1 MNPSLRAST
10 GLTVYSHQ
18 VPSLDIL
25 AHARLHTNLNIY
37 GSLHAKV
44 VIVMMIIMMMMTIMT
59 MMMMRRRLRMMMIVM
74 KDTGN
79 VSLRLLL
86 DNERKQSKID
96 MLPIGMFNIVKGIHF
111 ILLGYVIN

>member
-44 VIVMMIIMMMMTIMT
+44 VIVKMIMMI
-59 MMMMRRRLRMMMIVM
+59 MMRRRLRMMMIVM

>member
-1 MNPSLRAST
+1 
-10 GLTVYSHQ
+10 
-18 VPSLDIL
+18 
-25 AHARLHTNLNIY
+25 
-37 GSLHAKV
+37 
-44 VIVMMIIMMMMTIMT
+44 
-59 MMMMRRRLRMMMIVM
+59 MMMIVM

-96 MLPIGMFNIVKGIHF
+96 MLPIGMFNIAKGIHF